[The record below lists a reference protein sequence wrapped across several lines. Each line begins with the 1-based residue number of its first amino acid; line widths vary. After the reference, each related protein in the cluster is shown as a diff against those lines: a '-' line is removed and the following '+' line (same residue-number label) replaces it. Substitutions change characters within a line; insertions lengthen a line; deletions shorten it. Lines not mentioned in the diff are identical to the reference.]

1 MIKNKD
7 SLKAKA
13 KNLAKK
19 YNIDSSYILQTYMF
33 EALLKRI
40 SVSKYSDNL
49 IIKGGFLLSSLFGVD
64 YRTTLDLDTTLKG
77 VPLEKENIEKI
88 MNEII
93 NIDVGDNI
101 KMSIFSIKDIRVEE
115 IYPGFSVHINAD
127 FEGLKKHL
135 LIDITTGDVI
145 TYREIKFSYKTI
157 FDESVINIMAYNMET
172 IIAEKFEAVLSKN
185 IENTRMKDYY
195 DLYVFSTLK
204 WNVVDKVLLKKVIYN
219 TCNKRNSINY
229 LNNSA
234 EYISLVAND
243 RKIKGLWERYQNN
256 YSYAKNITFED
267 TIDAIN
273 KINDLLLESE

>member
-1 MIKNKD
+1 
-7 SLKAKA
+7 
-13 KNLAKK
+13 
-19 YNIDSSYILQTYMF
+19 MF

-101 KMSIFSIKDIRVEE
+101 KMSIFSINDIRVEE
-115 IYPGFSVHINAD
+115 IHPGFSVHINAD
-127 FEGLKKHL
+127 SEGLKKHL

-204 WNVVDKVLLKKVIYN
+204 WNVVDKVLLKKAIYN

-243 RKIKGLWERYQNN
+243 SKIKGLWERYQND

>member
-77 VPLEKENIEKI
+77 VPLEKESIEKI
-88 MNEII
+88 LNEII

-243 RKIKGLWERYQNN
+243 SKIKGLWERYQNN

>member
-243 RKIKGLWERYQNN
+243 SKMKGLWERYQNN

>member
-243 RKIKGLWERYQNN
+243 SKIKGLWERYQNN